1 MNNIVTDIR
10 MDSDTITCHV
20 YVVSVVGDKK
30 VQAGQRQNAA
40 TRARQ
45 TLLLDALWVGPNYN
59 VIVA

>member
-45 TLLLDALWVGPNYN
+45 TLLLDAL
-59 VIVA
+59 